1 MVLPPHSNSIFKGAM
16 VAITSIWHMSEQTL
30 CLWKHCRK
38 WCWCFPP
45 MLYAMTLIKAVV
57 MAAAA
62 SLSVIGGL
70 NAAEAQAVGQGSL
83 LLLTASVTHW
93 YM

>member
-1 MVLPPHSNSIFKGAM
+1 
-16 VAITSIWHMSEQTL
+16 
-30 CLWKHCRK
+30 
-38 WCWCFPP
+38 